1 MRASRAATGG
11 TARPALTRLTRLTA
25 FATLATLGT
34 LGTSAVGCSSSSS
47 GGAQPIAC
55 TPIAPTTSDAF
66 ARAHAP
72 DSPDIALARAIADR
86 WLAVHRPEDAT
97 WDWGDGVQ
105 LGALM
110 ELHRVTGDARYR
122 DHVQRF
128 FDAQLANGYEFVN
141 SDRCPPALSALVL
154 YGETCDAKY
163 RTVVDDM
170 QRYLDSDALRTTD
183 GGISHFGTL
192 DTFGATLWVDS
203 LYMFGQVEI
212 RRGELWN
219 DPVALELYGS
229 QYRIFAKHLQDAT
242 SGWFVHAYQWAGAQD
257 PNVFWGRGNGWVVA
271 TAADYLRVRGARG
284 EADPEVRASFLRLAQ
299 AVVAAQDSKTGLFWT
314 VLNRPGETYL
324 ETSATALFALG
335 LARAR
340 RAGVLDATSLDTVHR
355 AMDGVRTR
363 IVNDAQ
369 GRPVVTGISG
379 PTSVGQFKDYAAVP
393 LKDDVHFGVGAV
405 ILALIE
411 VSGLS

>member
-1 MRASRAATGG
+1 MAGVPASRVLARITLVAA
-11 TARPALTRLTRLTA
+11 
-25 FATLATLGT
+25 LATLGA
-34 LGTSAVGCSSSSS
+34 SAVGCSSGSS
-47 GGAQPIAC
+47 GGARPVAC
-55 TPIAPTTSDAF
+55 TPIAPAPTDAF

-128 FDAQLANGYEFVN
+128 LDTQIANGYEIVT

-163 RTVVDDM
+163 RTVVDDL
-170 QRYLDSDALRTTD
+170 QHYLDAAALRTAD

-192 DTFGATLWVDS
+192 DAFGATLWVDS
-203 LYMFGQVEI
+203 LYMFGQVQI
-212 RRGELWN
+212 RRGELWD
-219 DPVALELYGS
+219 DPAALELYGS
-229 QYRIFAKHLQDAT
+229 QYRIFAGHLQDPA
-242 SGWFVHAYQWAGAQD
+242 SGWFVHAYQWSGAQD

-271 TAADYLRVRGARG
+271 TAADYLRVRAARG
-284 EADPEVRASFLRLAQ
+284 ESDPEVRASFVRLAQ
-299 AVVAAQDSKTGLFWT
+299 AVVAAQDAKTGLFWT
-314 VLNRPGETYL
+314 VVNRPGETYL

-340 RAGVLDATSLDTVHR
+340 RAGVLDATALDVVHR
-355 AMDGVRTR
+355 AMDGVRSR

-411 VSGLS
+411 VSGLG